1 MSRPVIE
8 FRRVEDCL
16 PGITGAHAKNYKSL
30 KKISWLNHSGP
41 EGKSHLLWIDIQ
53 GLETWAHN
61 RCRRFGPELAQ
72 LLQLYTVEAE
82 SA

>member
-1 MSRPVIE
+1 MKRPVIE

-30 KKISWLNHSGP
+30 KKIKWLDHCGP
-41 EGKSHLLWIDIQ
+41 EGESHLLWVDVR
-53 GLETWAHN
+53 GLTTWAQN
-61 RCRRFGPELAQ
+61 RCRRFGPELVHA
-72 LLQLYTVEAE
+72 LQLYTVEAA